1 MADDSKIMIDLE
13 LRKDQAEA
21 RLRQFEAEASQYLEK
36 LQKKQA
42 QYAKN
47 PTAFVKNQLDAVR
60 GAYDRR
66 IANIQ
71 GTGRDIRNLQMR
83 IDQESARKGGRL
95 FGMAVNKQTEKFVKQ
110 FVGAYVAREAMNL
123 GFAAMYTPGGNNAG
137 VRKAQGMVEGA
148 TTGAQV
154 GSMFGPLGT
163 AIGTAVGALAGFS
176 SALIKESKEIEAARA
191 EIHNQG
197 VTKQVETGRNIQNQ
211 AFEQSLSYLSRPAQ
225 IAKLNERINEV
236 DRGSGQFSIK
246 SLEERLEQFHKA
258 GDHESNQYQYVR
270 GLLDRALNEKAQL
283 QQQLFSTAIKPYY
296 QHQDVARYS
305 DSRAKQGLYS
315 GIEGKALM
323 INSPLS
329 KVQNAIERAGI
340 DTSKL
345 NSDQLQKWVDY
356 AGDMQ
361 GKGKGDKGR
370 ENFEAMLKRTTGADV
385 DLKGI
390 DFKSQRKVPI
400 NGIDFKALNNP
411 VVQELGKIRGTLER
425 IAGRADING
434 TVQNINVAVS
444 RGKGKTY
451 HTEIAFQQE

>member
-47 PTAFVKNQLDAVR
+47 PTAFVKNQLDAVQ

-66 IANIQ
+66 ITSMQ
-71 GTGRDIRNLQMR
+71 GAGKDIRNLQMK

-110 FVGAYVAREAMNL
+110 FVGAYVAKEAMNI

-137 VRKAQGMVEGA
+137 VRKAQGAVEGA

-154 GSMFGPLGT
+154 GAMFGPWGM
-163 AIGTAVGALAGFS
+163 AIGTAVGALAGFT
-176 SALIKESKEIEAARA
+176 SALIKESKEIQAARA

-197 VTKQVETGRNIQNQ
+197 VAKTVETGRNIQNQ
-211 AFEQSLSYLSRPAQ
+211 AFGQSLSYLARPAQ
-225 IAKLNERINEV
+225 IAKLNERIKQVESG
-236 DRGSGQFSIK
+236 RGQFSID
-246 SLEERLEQFHKA
+246 SLKERIEQFHKN
-258 GDHESNQYQYVR
+258 GDHESNQYQYVK
-270 GLLDRALNEKAQL
+270 GLLDRAMNEKAQL

-296 QHQDVARYS
+296 QHQDVSQHS

-315 GIEGKALM
+315 GIEGRALM
-323 INSPLS
+323 INSPLA
-329 KVQNAIERAGI
+329 KVQNAMARAGLEP
-340 DTSKL
+340 SKL
-345 NSDQLQKWVDY
+345 KSDQLQKWVDY
-356 AGDMQ
+356 AGEMQ
-361 GKGKGDKGR
+361 GRGKGDKGR
-370 ENFEAMLKRTTGADV
+370 EKFEAMLKRTTGADV

-390 DFKSQRKVPI
+390 DFKSQRKIPM

-425 IAGRADING
+425 IASRGDRNG
-434 TVQNINVAVS
+434 SESNISVAVKH
-444 RGKGKTY
+444 GKGKTH
-451 HTEIAFQQE
+451 HTELAFQQD